1 MTDKWRPI
9 NQRRVVR
16 HTLKKTSLSMV
27 ASQEIFTCSN
37 CHTRHDGPT
46 VQVCSFIV
54 GVKTD
59 NKFLVYGDKL
69 CMSGT
74 LIAFQIY
81 VLLIYNENYVKV
93 CVKKYIVKISQTFFE
108 NPSSN

>member
-1 MTDKWRPI
+1 M
-9 NQRRVVR
+9 
-16 HTLKKTSLSMV
+16 
-27 ASQEIFTCSN
+27 N

-46 VQVCSFIV
+46 VQACSFIV

-59 NKFLVYGDKL
+59 KKILVYGDKL

-81 VLLIYNENYVKV
+81 VLLIYSENYVKV
-93 CVKKYIVKISQTFFE
+93 CVKNIVKLVKHSLKTLQANNERDNSWFCSCI
-108 NPSSN
+108 